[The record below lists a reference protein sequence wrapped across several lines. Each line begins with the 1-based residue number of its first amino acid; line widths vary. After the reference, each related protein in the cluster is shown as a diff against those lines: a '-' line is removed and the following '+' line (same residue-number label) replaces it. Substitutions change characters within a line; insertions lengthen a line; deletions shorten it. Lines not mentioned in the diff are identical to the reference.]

1 MHQSNLSGCV
11 LRLVTGWLLALRLGV
26 FDRRATE
33 TALTAA
39 RRTTTFTT
47 RAAEATVTAGSPLT
61 RTSLPAGT
69 AAAHHLAQFV
79 HRGHVLF
86 LGNTSVR
93 ISVHAFEGFLG
104 ITKHP
109 AASKSRATTFLAT
122 RATKAW
128 TPAFRSTRW
137 AATFRSALG
146 TATFGTSRRRIATFR
161 RSRRTT
167 ETAFTFRARPAFA
180 TRATHAATSLTH
192 ALSDLSKLGL
202 IDKTIRI
209 RIGTGE
215 ALVRLFARHA
225 SELFF
230 ADLAIAVGI
239 RPLHE
244 FGQTARPITAL
255 WGGLGLTALLGIGK
269 TNAKADEAEA
279 NDERCISFH
288 GLIEGEKVELGD
300 GETLRS

>member
-1 MHQSNLSGCV
+1 MHRSNLSGCV
-11 LRLVTGWLLALRLGV
+11 LWLVTGGLFALRLGI
-26 FDRRATE
+26 FDWRTTE
-33 TALTAA
+33 TALTAS
-39 RRTTTFTT
+39 RRTSTFTT
-47 RAAEATVTAGSPLT
+47 GAAETTVTAGSPLT
-61 RTSLPAGT
+61 RSTLPART
-69 AAAHHLAQFV
+69 TAAHHLAQFV

-86 LGNTSVR
+86 LGNTAVR
-93 ISVHAFEGFLG
+93 IRVHAFEGFLG

-109 AASKSRATTFLAT
+109 AASKSRATTFWST
-122 RATKAW
+122 RPTEARAS
-128 TPAFRSTRW
+128 AFRSTRW
-137 AATFRSALG
+137 ATTFRSALG

-180 TRATHAATSLTH
+180 TRATHATTSLTH
-192 ALSDLSKLGL
+192 ALSDLSKLRL

-209 RIGTGE
+209 RISTGE
-215 ALVRLFARHA
+215 TLVGLFARHA

-230 ADLAIAVGI
+230 ADLAIAVCV
-239 RPLHE
+239 RPLYE
-244 FGQTARPITAL
+244 FGQTARPLTAL
-255 WGGLGLTALLGIGK
+255 WGALGLTALLGIGK

-279 NDERCISFH
+279 NDERCMSFH